1 MQRKMTY
8 MSPPQELIVGPL
20 TTEELAAR
28 YRALCADPLYAD
40 VPGKFELNIWGRVLM
55 SPPPSNYHGAL
66 QIQLAQ
72 RLLAALGGRVIAEAS
87 ILTSM
92 GVFVAD
98 VAWMSYAFSRAHG
111 FETPYAK
118 APELCVEI
126 VSPANS
132 VKEMNEKR
140 DAYLAAGAREVWI
153 VYPESR
159 RCELYGRDGP
169 LESSAYAVDLTGL
182 FDD

>member
-8 MSPPQELIVGPL
+8 MSPPQELIEGPL
-20 TTEELAAR
+20 TTEE
-28 YRALCADPLYAD
+28 
-40 VPGKFELNIWGRVLM
+40 
-55 SPPPSNYHGAL
+55 
-66 QIQLAQ
+66 
-72 RLLAALGGRVIAEAS
+72 LAALGGRVIAEAS

-111 FETPYAK
+111 FETPYTK

-140 DAYLAAGAREVWI
+140 DAYLAAGARGTGR
-153 VYPESR
+153 SNR
-159 RCELYGRDGP
+159 RHTP
-169 LESSAYAVDLTGL
+169 SI
-182 FDD
+182 